1 MTDHLLSGYRALDL
15 TDRRG
20 MLCGKLMADMGVDV
34 IKIEPPGGDVS
45 RDRGPFYHDA
55 FHREKSLPWWAE
67 NAGKRGVTLNIH
79 CEDGRELFKELAK
92 TADFVIESFDPGVMA
107 GIGLG
112 YEALREIKRSL
123 IMVSIT
129 GFGQGGPY
137 SRYKCDDLVLMSMG
151 GMVYISGDPDR
162 PPLRMNLDQAFY
174 HASTQAVA
182 GALMALYHRGVSGDG
197 QLVDVSAQEAVVWIT
212 MNGQTTWAVA
222 KRIAKRSG
230 PGRGMASGIVRPYN
244 WKCKDG
250 YVAYIIRGGEE
261 WAFFNRTMVEWMD
274 AEGMAD
280 DFSKNYH
287 WESLDF
293 SDLPAEVWFKIEKSI
308 RRFFMSHTKA
318 ELYRGAIKRGL
329 PLYPMN
335 TIDEVIEDAQ
345 LKARDYWIEID
356 HDNVGDRLVYPGPF
370 AKFSET
376 PIQNIVR
383 ASRIG
388 EHNIDIYC
396 REMGLSRHELITLKQ
411 AGVI

>member
-1 MTDHLLSGYRALDL
+1 MTDHLLKGYRALDL

-34 IKIEPPGGDVS
+34 IKIEPPGGDGS
-45 RDRGPFYHDA
+45 RDRGPFYHDM
-55 FHREKSLPWWAE
+55 FHRDKSLPWWAE
-67 NAGKRGVTLNIH
+67 NAGKRGITLNIH
-79 CEDGRELFKELAK
+79 CQDGREIFKELAK
-92 TADFVIESFDPGVMA
+92 TSDFVIESFDPGVMA
-107 GIGLG
+107 EIGLG
-112 YEALREIKRSL
+112 YETLRQLKPGL

-129 GFGQGGPY
+129 GFGQDGPY
-137 SRYKCDDLVLMSMG
+137 SHYKCDDLVLMCMG

-174 HASTQAVA
+174 HAGTQAAA
-182 GALMALYHRGVSGDG
+182 GALIALYHRGVTGKG
-197 QLVDVSAQEAVVWIT
+197 QRIDVSAQEAVVWIT
-212 MNGQTTWAVA
+212 MNAQTTWAVA

-230 PGRGMASGIVRPYN
+230 PGRGMASGVVRPYN

-274 AEGMAD
+274 EAGMAD
-280 DFSKNYH
+280 DFSRNYH

-293 SDLPAEVWFKIEKSI
+293 SDLPAEEWFQIEKPI
-308 RRFFMSHTKA
+308 RRFFVSHTKA
-318 ELYRGAIKRGL
+318 ELYNGAIKRGL

-335 TIDEVIEDAQ
+335 TIDKVIGDAQ

-356 HDNVGDRLVYPGPF
+356 HDDIGDRLIYPGPF

-376 PIQNIVR
+376 PIQKSIR
-383 ASRIG
+383 APKIG
-388 EHNIDIYC
+388 EHNIDIYY
-396 REMGLSRHELITLKQ
+396 REMGLTRPEIITLMQ